1 MQSQK
6 KENFSRTD
14 IKPYQQNQLL
24 ANTIH
29 SFTHMYHNMNFKEKT
44 QIMHKNF
51 EIHKILLHK
60 IKYIKNKSP
69 LENL

>member
-1 MQSQK
+1 MQSHR

-14 IKPYQQNQLL
+14 IKPYQQSQLL

-29 SFTHMYHNMNFKEKT
+29 SFTHMYRNMKFKEKT

-51 EIHKILLHK
+51 EIHKIDTLA
-60 IKYIKNKSP
+60 
-69 LENL
+69 